1 MTKTEHIK
9 FAFIKA
15 LPVIISYLFIGMA
28 YGILMAKAGF
38 GPWWS
43 LCISLTVYTGAFQF
57 ILVSLLNQ
65 GASLLT
71 IALTALFMNSRQ
83 TFYGLSFL
91 DDFNSMGSKR
101 WYMIQS
107 LTDETYAVNCTLNK
121 DDTLTIKDRRAVMFY
136 VALFSHLSWAGA
148 SVLGGVFGS
157 LIPFDLTGI
166 DFCMTALFVTI
177 FIDQWKAAD
186 THFPALCGLS
196 TAVLLCIILGPDKFM
211 LPSLALTCA
220 MLLFR
225 RTVRKENLC

>member
-1 MTKTEHIK
+1 MKKKDIIK
-9 FAFIKA
+9 YALIKA

-28 YGILMAKAGF
+28 YGIVMTKAGYSI
-38 GPWWS
+38 WWS

-65 GASLLT
+65 GACLLT

-91 DDFNSMGSKR
+91 DDFNSMGPKR
-101 WYMIQS
+101 WYMIHS

-121 DDTLTIKDRRAVMFY
+121 DETVTINDRRTIMFY
-136 VALFSHLSWAGA
+136 VALFSHLSWAA
-148 SVLGGVFGS
+148 ATILGGFYGS
-157 LIPFDLTGI
+157 LIPFDLTGF

-177 FIDQWKAAD
+177 FIDQYKSAD
-186 THFPALCGLS
+186 RHFPALFGLCI
-196 TAVLLCIILGPDKFM
+196 AILLCILLGPDRFM

-220 MLLFR
+220 ILLLK
-225 RTVRKENLC
+225 RTIQKEELC

>member
-1 MTKTEHIK
+1 MKKKEIIK
-9 FAFIKA
+9 YALIKA

-28 YGILMAKAGF
+28 YGIIMTKAGYSI
-38 GPWWS
+38 WWS

-101 WYMIQS
+101 WYMIHS

-121 DDTLTIKDRRAVMFY
+121 DETVTINDRRTIMFY
-136 VALFSHLSWAGA
+136 VALFSHLSWAA
-148 SVLGGVFGS
+148 ATILGGFFGS
-157 LIPFDLTGI
+157 LIPFDLTGF

-177 FIDQWKAAD
+177 FIDQYKSAD
-186 THFPALCGLS
+186 RHFPALFGLCIGI
-196 TAVLLCIILGPDKFM
+196 LLCILLGPDRFM

-220 MLLFR
+220 ILLLK
-225 RTVRKENLC
+225 RTIQKEELC

>member
-1 MTKTEHIK
+1 MKKREIIK
-9 FAFIKA
+9 YALIKA

-28 YGILMAKAGF
+28 YGIIMTKAGYSI
-38 GPWWS
+38 WWS

-101 WYMIQS
+101 WYMIHS
-107 LTDETYAVNCTLNK
+107 LTDETYAVDCTLDK
-121 DDTLTIKDRRAVMFY
+121 DETITIHDRRTIMFY
-136 VALFSHLSWAGA
+136 VALFSHLSWAA
-148 SVLGGVFGS
+148 ATILGGFFGS

-177 FIDQWKAAD
+177 FIDQWKSAD
-186 THFPALCGLS
+186 RHFPALSGLCI
-196 TAVLLCIILGPDKFM
+196 AILLCILLGPDRFM

-220 MLLFR
+220 ILLLK
-225 RTVRKENLC
+225 RTIQKEELC